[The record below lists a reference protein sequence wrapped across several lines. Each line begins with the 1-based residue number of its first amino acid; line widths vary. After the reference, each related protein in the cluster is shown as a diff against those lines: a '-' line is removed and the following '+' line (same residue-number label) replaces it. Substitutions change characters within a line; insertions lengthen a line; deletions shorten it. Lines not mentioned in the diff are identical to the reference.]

1 MHAYRDT
8 VAAAYSLQI
17 SRPRL
22 DHYSGPVWVIQIEVT
37 VSYSDDTFGNIQIE
51 ITVSY
56 SDSTFGYI
64 QLFPVS
70 TTKVFAN
77 MKPKRK

>member
-1 MHAYRDT
+1 MPIGTQLLQHTVYR
-8 VAAAYSLQI
+8 S
-17 SRPRL
+17 RL

-37 VSYSDDTFGNIQIE
+37 VSYSDDTFGYIQID

-70 TTKVFAN
+70 TSKVFAD
-77 MKPKRK
+77 MKPKRR